1 MPNRTD
7 PLLPVQPD
15 GSLPLNFYDVEAPL
29 PDRPEMYDAVVE
41 KPITADRLR
50 ELTTILQD
58 YKQGKVNL
66 EQRIISNEQWWKVRN
81 WEQFRRSKEKKTEI
95 EPTSA
100 FLFNALAN
108 KHADA
113 MDNYPRPNILPREA
127 GDKQEAQT
135 LSSVVPVILDQ
146 CGFEQTYSDVWD
158 YKLKSGTGVY
168 AVLWNKDLNNGLGD
182 IDIAKIDL
190 LNMFWEPGI
199 SNIQDSPYLFVT
211 SIFDNKFLESKY
223 PELKD
228 KLAGDNSVQPE
239 KYIYDD
245 TVDTT
250 DKTVVIDCYY
260 KTQIEGAEEGAPS
273 TTVVHLVKYV
283 GETILYSTENIN
295 RAEGIYAHGKYP
307 FVFDPLFKTEGTP
320 AGFGYIDIAKPTQEY
335 IDRADKAL
343 LESLEISARPRVF
356 VSNSAGINE
365 TEYAD
370 LSNMLV
376 HVESITDD
384 NFRIVQQPAV
394 NSIYLQIKQM
404 KIDELKEV
412 TGNRD
417 ISTGGTTSG
426 VTAASAIAA
435 MQEAGSKLSRDMIKA
450 SFRAYREIILM
461 VIELIRQF
469 YDIPRQFRIAGANA
483 APTDY
488 QFVDYDNS
496 GLLPQPQGVEF
507 GKDMGLR
514 MPLFDIEITAE
525 KASPYSRMARN
536 ELGLQFYSAGFFA
549 HENSEQAL
557 SCMEMLDFD
566 GKQEVM
572 KRISA
577 SGTMYQMLM
586 QRTQQAM
593 MLAQMV
599 GGQEGA
605 MVAQQIANDTAML
618 GSIAPKFTPNAEPPQ
633 AAESSV
639 TKNARQRVA
648 ESTSPT

>member
-1 MPNRTD
+1 MPNRTE
-7 PLLPVQPD
+7 PLLPVQPN
-15 GSLPLNFYDVEAPL
+15 GGLPLNFYNVEAPL
-29 PDRPEMYDAVVE
+29 PDRPDMYDAVVE

-50 ELTTILQD
+50 ELTTILRD
-58 YKQGKVNL
+58 YKQGKVSL
-66 EQRIISNEQWWKVRN
+66 EQRIISNEQWWKGRN
-81 WEQFRRSKEKKTEI
+81 WEQFRRPKEKKTEI

-100 FLFNALAN
+100 YLFNALAN

-113 MDNYPRPNILPREA
+113 MDNYPRPNILPRER

-135 LSSVVPVILDQ
+135 LSSIVPVILDQ

-158 YKLKSGTGVY
+158 YKLKSGTGAY
-168 AVLWNKDLNNGLGD
+168 AVIWNKDLNNGLGD
-182 IDIAKIDL
+182 IDIVKTDL

-199 SNIQDSPYLFVT
+199 TDIQDSPYLFVT
-211 SIFDNKFLESKY
+211 SIFDNKFLEGKY
-223 PELKD
+223 PELIG
-228 KLAGDNSVQPE
+228 KLAGDNSVKPE
-239 KYIYDD
+239 QYIYDD

-260 KTQIEGAEEGAPS
+260 KMQLEGAEGTPS
-273 TTVVHLVKYV
+273 KTVVHLVKYV
-283 GETILYSTENIN
+283 GDTILYSTENID
-295 RAEGIYAHGKYP
+295 RTKGIYDHGKYP
-307 FVFDPLFKTEGTP
+307 FVFDTLFKTEGTP
-320 AGFGYIDIAKPTQEY
+320 AGFGYIDVAKPTQEY
-335 IDRADKAL
+335 IDRSDKAL

-365 TEYAD
+365 DEYAD

-376 HVESITDD
+376 HVESIADD

-394 NSIYLQIKQM
+394 NSIYLQIKQL
-404 KIDELKEV
+404 KIEELKEV

-417 ISTGGTTSG
+417 ISTGGTSSG

-450 SFRAYREIILM
+450 SFRAYREIVLM

-488 QFVDYDNS
+488 QFIDYNNA
-496 GLLPQPQGVEF
+496 GLVPQPQGVEF
-507 GKDMGLR
+507 GQDMGLR
-514 MPLFDIEITAE
+514 VPLFDVEITAE

-549 HENSEQAL
+549 PENSDQAL

-572 KRISA
+572 SRISA
-577 SGTMYQMLM
+577 NGTMYQMLM

-599 GGQEGA
+599 GGQEGD
-605 MVAQQIANDTAML
+605 MVAQQIASDTALL
-618 GSIAPKFTPNAEPPQ
+618 GSIAPQATPTAEPPQ
-633 AAESSV
+633 VAESSV
-639 TKNARQRVA
+639 TKNARRRVA